1 MIEPKEKAKE
11 IFFKMYKVENSKKEQ
26 PNCYY
31 TAKNSSFVAV
41 NEILNAQQGEMVN
54 YWEKVKEELKTI

>member
-1 MIEPKEKAKE
+1 MTQPKEKARE

-31 TAKNSSFVAV
+31 TAKNSSFIAV
-41 NEILNAQQGEMVN
+41 NEILHTQQGEMLN
-54 YWEKVKEELKTI
+54 YWEKVKEELENI